1 MWVNV
6 DSWPYASGWLAE
18 CFVWAWLECSLVL
31 PHSNAVK
38 LSDPIVKN
46 HCEKQHC
53 CEHRTCFSHSS
64 LKSAWMRHSTAGLR
78 ETVTE
83 RDVHDG
89 TTLAASFGACPLRWL
104 FHLWGDSCRLD
115 DTHSGN
121 TNLSSTQINVWSLL
135 SCGQWKY
142 KIIKKTKGLWG
153 NVIYYKLV
161 SWSSEF

>member
-1 MWVNV
+1 MSDIHNILKWCVLWVNN
-6 DSWPYASGWLAE
+6 DSSWPCFRLAE
-18 CFVWAWLECSLVL
+18 CFVSSLTWMQSCVI

-38 LSDPIVKN
+38 FSDDPIVRN

-64 LKSAWMRHSTAGLR
+64 LKSAWMRHSAAGLR
-78 ETVTE
+78 ETVTV

-115 DTHSGN
+115 DTHSGS
-121 TNLSSTQINVWSLL
+121 TNLLISSTHNVWSLL
-135 SCGQWKY
+135 VDTLS
-142 KIIKKTKGLWG
+142 TL
-153 NVIYYKLV
+153 
-161 SWSSEF
+161 